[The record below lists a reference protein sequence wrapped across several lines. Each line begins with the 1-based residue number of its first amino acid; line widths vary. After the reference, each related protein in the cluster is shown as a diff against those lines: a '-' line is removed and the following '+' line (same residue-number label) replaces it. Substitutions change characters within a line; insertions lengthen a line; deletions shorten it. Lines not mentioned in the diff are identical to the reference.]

1 MEFEYV
7 IDDGEVIII
16 GYVDRLAEHII
27 IPEFIEGYPVTCIDS
42 GCFSYVYNL
51 KTIIIPPTIRNIS
64 SYAFGNLCG
73 LMVNGLE
80 ISNARIINDKF
91 IVDPYNFLTILN
103 QIGDDYV
110 IKSDLNNYY
119 LIGMRLCMD
128 NFEKSIKMEI
138 KDGF

>member
-7 IDDGEVIII
+7 IENDEVIII

-27 IPEFIEGYPVTCIDS
+27 ISEFIDGYPVTCIDS
-42 GCFSYVYNL
+42 GSFSYVYNL

-64 SYAFGNLCG
+64 SYAFGNLRG
-73 LMVNGLE
+73 LIVNGLD

-103 QIGDDYV
+103 QIGYDY
-110 IKSDLNNYY
+110 ILKSDLNNYY
-119 LIGMRLCMD
+119 LIGMRLCMY
-128 NFEKSIKMEI
+128 NFAKSIKMEI